1 MADHLNREEL
11 KRNEL
16 GEAVEA
22 SVEFAGSHLRQL
34 AIGASAVVAA
44 ALIVWGVV
52 AWRSSRVAGA
62 NEALGA
68 ALRVAEAPVVPT
80 GAKPDDPVEPSFATE
95 AARDAKAQ
103 ELFER
108 LVREHGSTDA
118 GGMGRLWL
126 ADRALRS
133 GDAATARKQWTE
145 YLDADSSSALAA
157 SARRNLIRLDRAEGK
172 GEALV
177 AELTA
182 ALERGRDPLPAD
194 GLLFELAETQTSLG
208 HAAEARAAYQRIVDE
223 HPASPWT
230 NEARRALAEAS
241 GSR

>member
-1 MADHLNREEL
+1 MADHLKREEL

-34 AIGASAVVAA
+34 GIAVSAVIAA
-44 ALIVWGVV
+44 ALV
-52 AWRSSRVAGA
+52 AWGIVAWLGA
-62 NEALGA
+62 RTENANDALAA
-68 ALRVAEAPVVPT
+68 ALRVAGAPVVPT
-80 GAKPDDPVEPSFATE
+80 GAQPDDPSEPTFATA

-108 LVREHGSTDA
+108 LVEEHGSTDA

-126 ADRALRS
+126 ADRALRRNDS
-133 GDAATARKQWTE
+133 ATARRLWQE
-145 YLDADSSSALAA
+145 YLDAESDGTLAA

-177 AELTA
+177 ANLGA
-182 ALERGRDPLPAD
+182 ALESGRDPLPAD
-194 GLLFELAETQTSLG
+194 ALLWELGETQKALG
-208 HAAEARAAYQRIVDE
+208 HAAEAHAAYQKIVDE
-223 HPASPWT
+223 HPSSPWAS
-230 NEARRALAEAS
+230 EARRALAEAS